1 MSELQSSVA
10 SGVGELRSTPAA
22 VPTTT
27 LLARWYVLLMMCL
40 VYTLSIADRYVV
52 STVLDPIRIEL
63 HLTDSGV
70 AWLTGV
76 AFGLFYVV
84 LGFPLSYLID
94 RYNRRKIVAVCL
106 VLWSAMTALCGFARN
121 SWQFFFARVGVTV
134 GEAGGTPGANSL
146 LSDYFPASRR
156 AMALTVFSLGA
167 PIGAWVG
174 YNVAGAIADH
184 YGWRAVFLALGI
196 PGVLAGLAVWLT
208 VRERNVAPSM
218 PVMTA
223 RRPLSARRCVFC
235 GNNGRR
241 YTS

>member
-156 AMALTVFSLGA
+156 AMALTVFSPTITAGA
-167 PIGAWVG
+167 PSSWPSA
-174 YNVAGAIADH
+174 Y
-184 YGWRAVFLALGI
+184 LACSPASQCGSRC
-196 PGVLAGLAVWLT
+196 AS
-208 VRERNVAPSM
+208 RNVAPSM

>member
-106 VLWSAMTALCGFARN
+106 VLWSAMA
-121 SWQFFFARVGVTV
+121 
-134 GEAGGTPGANSL
+134 
-146 LSDYFPASRR
+146 PAT
-156 AMALTVFSLGA
+156 L
-167 PIGAWVG
+167 
-174 YNVAGAIADH
+174 
-184 YGWRAVFLALGI
+184 
-196 PGVLAGLAVWLT
+196 
-208 VRERNVAPSM
+208 
-218 PVMTA
+218 
-223 RRPLSARRCVFC
+223 
-235 GNNGRR
+235 
-241 YTS
+241 